1 MICGFDEYQLRPS
14 PKEFLAKSV
23 RQSVN
28 NAKYKTE
35 KPHVSHLAKLS
46 QSIMH
51 DYFKNTGT
59 FEEGSWMHNNDPIGG
74 KQCQPKN
81 RQRRTYWKTHFFA

>member
-1 MICGFDEYQLRPS
+1 
-14 PKEFLAKSV
+14 
-23 RQSVN
+23 
-28 NAKYKTE
+28 
-35 KPHVSHLAKLS
+35 
-46 QSIMH
+46 MH

-81 RQRRTYWKTHFFA
+81 RQRRTYWKTHFFAQPIFHNGFITDML